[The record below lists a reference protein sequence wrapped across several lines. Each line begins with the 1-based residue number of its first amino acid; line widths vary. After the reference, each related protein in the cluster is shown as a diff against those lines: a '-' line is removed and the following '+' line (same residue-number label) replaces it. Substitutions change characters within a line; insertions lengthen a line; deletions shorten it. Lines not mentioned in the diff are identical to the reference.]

1 MSNPSDRLLRWLIET
16 SSNEASTRRVQ
27 LLRDAA
33 EVLAGTEAASELLVI
48 ANEIEATDSR
58 IKQLLLGF
66 ENGNGDATPTGHG
79 NGGPRG
85 PSPAEDVP

>member
-1 MSNPSDRLLRWLIET
+1 MSSSSDRLVRWIV
-16 SSNEASTRRVQ
+16 EASATESATKRAL

-33 EVLAGTEAASELLVI
+33 KILANDSAAAELLTI

-66 ENGNGDATPTGHG
+66 ENGNGDATPNGHG
-79 NGGPRG
+79 NGGPKG
-85 PSPAEDVP
+85 PTPAEDVP